1 MKNAHNCYVK
11 GVKTRE
17 LDTIKLKVIQMLI
30 RKEYNYMRHVMALV
44 IKTIMV
50 SAVLIIVMSIM
61 NNYPVG
67 STFVLALLVSGLAYL
82 AGDLGVLP
90 ISNNTVATVA
100 DFGLATLTIWLVG
113 PFIVEAFIPFTI
125 ALLSGVVI
133 AAGEW
138 FFHKYMTETV
148 LPRKDAL

>member
-1 MKNAHNCYVK
+1 
-11 GVKTRE
+11 
-17 LDTIKLKVIQMLI
+17 
-30 RKEYNYMRHVMALV
+30 MRHVMALV

-50 SAVLIIVMSIM
+50 TAVLIVVMSIM

-138 FFHKYMTETV
+138 IFHKYMTETV

>member
-1 MKNAHNCYVK
+1 
-11 GVKTRE
+11 
-17 LDTIKLKVIQMLI
+17 
-30 RKEYNYMRHVMALV
+30 MRHVMALV

-50 SAVLIIVMSIM
+50 AAVLIIIMSMI

-67 STFVLALLVSGLAYL
+67 PTFVLALLVSGLAYL

-90 ISNNTVATVA
+90 ISNNTVATLA
-100 DFGLATLTIWLVG
+100 DFGLATFTVWLIG
-113 PFIVEAFIPFTI
+113 PFIVGAFIPFTI

-138 FFHKYMTETV
+138 FFHKYMAGSV
-148 LPRKDAL
+148 LPRKDAY